1 MQEVKRYLNQAY
13 RLNELI
19 QSDRDDLNDLE
30 QLRDSIPGI
39 DYSKDKVQV
48 SPTNEA
54 SYAKIIAKIDNLV
67 RVIHA
72 DIENLLDLKLE
83 IRTVI
88 SEVKK
93 NDHRLVLQLRYLNFY
108 KWDKIAEVMNISQRT
123 AIRIHDVAVN
133 KVKIPEN

>member
-1 MQEVKRYLNQAY
+1 MQETKRYLNQAY

-19 QSDRDDLNDLE
+19 QSDKDELNDLE
-30 QLRDSIPGI
+30 QLKDSIPGI

-88 SEVKK
+88 SNVNK
-93 NDHRLVLQLRYLNFY
+93 NAHRLVLQLRYLNFY
-108 KWDKIAEVMNISQRT
+108 KWNKIAEVMNVSERT
-123 AIRIHDVAVN
+123 AIRIHDDAIE
-133 KVKIPEN
+133 KVKIPEK

>member
-1 MQEVKRYLNQAY
+1 MQETKRYLNQAY

-19 QSDRDDLNDLE
+19 QSDKDELNDLE
-30 QLRDSIPGI
+30 QLKDSIPGI

-88 SEVKK
+88 SNVRK

-108 KWDKIAEVMNISQRT
+108 KWSKIAEVMNVSERT
-123 AIRIHDVAVN
+123 AIRIHDDAIR
-133 KVKIPEN
+133 KVKVPEK

>member
-1 MQEVKRYLNQAY
+1 MQETKRYLNQAY

-19 QSDRDDLNDLE
+19 QSDKDELNDLE
-30 QLRDSIPGI
+30 QLKDSIPGI

-67 RVIHA
+67 RVIHT

-88 SEVKK
+88 SNVNK
-93 NDHRLVLQLRYLNFY
+93 NAHRLVLQLRYLNFY
-108 KWDKIAEVMNISQRT
+108 KWNKIAEVMNVSERT
-123 AIRIHDVAVN
+123 AIRIHDDAIR
-133 KVKIPEN
+133 KVKVPEK

>member
-1 MQEVKRYLNQAY
+1 MQETKRYLNQAY

-19 QSDRDDLNDLE
+19 QSDKDELNDLE
-30 QLRDSIPGI
+30 QLKDSIPGI

-67 RVIHA
+67 RVIHT

-88 SEVKK
+88 SNVNK
-93 NDHRLVLQLRYLNFY
+93 NAHRLVLQLRYLNFY
-108 KWDKIAEVMNISQRT
+108 KWSKIAELMNVSERT
-123 AIRIHDVAVN
+123 AIRIHDDAIR
-133 KVKIPEN
+133 KVKVPEK